1 MKGLISE
8 LVKEMESQREN
19 HNDEVS
25 VKQIREAFLK
35 GPYPDKR
42 KETEESNEGISM
54 VDGECREVS
63 FREIR
68 EAWLKGPTPNKR
80 KKEQDAKDSSY
91 QVTYS
96 FKA

>member
-1 MKGLISE
+1 VK
-8 LVKEMESQREN
+8 LVTEMETQSEN

-54 VDGECREVS
+54 VDGERREVS
-63 FREIR
+63 VRQMH
-68 EAWLKGPTPNKR
+68 EAWLKGPDPNKR
-80 KKEQDAKDSSY
+80 KKQQDAEQNSY
-91 QVTYS
+91 QVTYT
-96 FKA
+96 FRA